1 MSTEFFCSV
10 GNRHATR
17 LDLYVPPKG
26 AWYVDAILDD
36 TTDDLSGPVVVRLGS
51 LELHGTVLPAYSGAF
66 VLARSMRIVGG
77 AGGWGTL
84 VTPEHYHD
92 DSGVDALSVAQDAAN
107 IAGETLGG
115 FDPAEPL
122 LDADFVRQGHLGPAS
137 AVLEQAIGEGR
148 TWWVD
153 SAGVTQ
159 CGTRGTVE
167 AAPGSYD
174 LLTYSP
180 LTRIATLAVDD
191 PAALWVGTILRDRLS
206 EPQTIRELEIHV
218 QVTDGV
224 GSCRALAWTGGDES
238 SASRLGRAIDA
249 VLDKRASR
257 RLWGTYRYRV
267 VSVEADSRLSLQPV
281 SKVPGLPQ
289 ISVVSQASGIAG
301 GLSNPALG
309 SIVRVGFDDGDSQYP
324 YVSHWAPG
332 NPENVSGIVR
342 MSDLV
347 QSGGYGTTITFSLIP
362 CAPGGIPGPP
372 GVALASPTGTV
383 PVVVAGLPYLVSFG
397 NTFDLDPSSQ
407 VPPPVPPLPLESDL
421 VGPLYGY
428 ALSASESA
436 SIE

>member
-17 LDLYVPPKG
+17 LDLYVPQIG

-36 TTDDLSGPVVVRLGS
+36 TTDEISGPVVVRMGS

-77 AGGWGTL
+77 AGGWGAL

-92 DSGVDALSVAQDAAN
+92 DSGVDAQSVAQDAAT

-115 FDPAEPL
+115 FDPADPL
-122 LDADFVRQGHLGPAS
+122 LDADFVRQGHIGPAS

-206 EPQTIRELEIHV
+206 EPQTIRELELHV

-267 VSVEADSRLSLQPV
+267 VSVESDSRLALQAVRP
-281 SKVPGLPQ
+281 VPGLPD
-289 ISVVSQASGIAG
+289 VLPVSQTSGVAG

-309 SIVRVGFDDGDSQYP
+309 SIVRIAFDEGDAQFP
-324 YVSHWAPG
+324 YVAHWPAG
-332 NPENVSGIVR
+332 DPEKVAGIAR
-342 MSDLV
+342 MADMLTA
-347 QSGGYGTTITFSLIP
+347 GGPGTTCIFSLGP
-362 CAPGGIPGPP
+362 EEGGF
-372 GVALASPTGTV
+372 TV
-383 PVVVAGLPYLVSFG
+383 PVPGATAPAVVVAGVRYLVSFS
-397 NTFDLDPSSQ
+397 NMLDPVPDPQ
-407 VPPPVPPLPLESDL
+407 DLVPPTPETVSLQRGLD
-421 VGPLYGY
+421 GMI
-428 ALSASESA
+428 LSASELGA
-436 SIE
+436 QE